1 MTVKVK
7 ANVPEGEAVQVHF
20 GRRGGDGMNRIEVP
34 NSAPHWFRE
43 WVADV
48 YKCGY
53 LESLP
58 FIPLPGPMQNHYMS
72 GLVSGWWLVRSEDG
86 QLIGIPPD
94 QFDCFYK
101 RQPREEVQH
110 DR

>member
-20 GRRGGDGMNRIEVP
+20 GRREGMNRIEVP
-34 NSAPHWFRE
+34 NNAPQWFRQ
-43 WVADV
+43 WVVDV

-53 LESLP
+53 LESLA

-72 GLVSGWWLVRSEDG
+72 GIVSGWWLIRGSDG
-86 QLIGIPPD
+86 SMIAMPPEE
-94 QFDCFYK
+94 FDWVYK
-101 RQPREEVQH
+101 RQPREERQH